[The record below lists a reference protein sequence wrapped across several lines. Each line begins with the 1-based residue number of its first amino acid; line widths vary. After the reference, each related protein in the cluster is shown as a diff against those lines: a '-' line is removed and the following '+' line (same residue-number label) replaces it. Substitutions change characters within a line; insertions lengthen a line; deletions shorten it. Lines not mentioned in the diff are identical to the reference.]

1 MREENVILKI
11 ITRIIIVILLM
22 FCIFIIIRMFCKNI
36 LIDMFGINNGIVK
49 KIADF
54 EETTTKKINFEEMYP
69 FECSNKESKDN
80 KENIIDKYTNII
92 DKVKSQLELYSSE
105 YLFGYENITKIAKL
119 YEKDINWYLIRKDN
133 EDTPIKIANNNW
145 ISVKGKKD
153 YTKVAENIIEFN
165 NYLKEKNIEM
175 LYVQAPNKLDNL
187 TSGGMLNIYKDYL
200 KENTDKMIDNLI
212 NNNIDVLDLREKISE
227 ENINNL
233 DIFYKT
239 DHHWK
244 SEAGLWASKEIVN
257 HINKKWNMNV
267 DINLYNN
274 DSYEYKLY
282 KNAFLGSQAR
292 KVTEMKAKKEDF
304 NLIIPKFENNLTVNI
319 PDIDFNKT
327 GTFMETLIDNE
338 LLDTDYLYTAYG
350 HADRA
355 LIHTKN
361 NMINSKDNVLLL
373 KDSYGDVLLPYLA
386 LGLENIYEIDQR
398 YFNGSIKSFIEKNNI
413 TKVILLYYPGSL
425 HIYEEFPF
433 VYE

>member
-153 YTKVAENIIEFN
+153 YTKVAVYQF
-165 NYLKEKNIEM
+165 M
-175 LYVQAPNKLDNL
+175 NK
-187 TSGGMLNIYKDYL
+187 
-200 KENTDKMIDNLI
+200 
-212 NNNIDVLDLREKISE
+212 
-227 ENINNL
+227 
-233 DIFYKT
+233 
-239 DHHWK
+239 
-244 SEAGLWASKEIVN
+244 
-257 HINKKWNMNV
+257 
-267 DINLYNN
+267 
-274 DSYEYKLY
+274 
-282 KNAFLGSQAR
+282 
-292 KVTEMKAKKEDF
+292 
-304 NLIIPKFENNLTVNI
+304 
-319 PDIDFNKT
+319 
-327 GTFMETLIDNE
+327 
-338 LLDTDYLYTAYG
+338 
-350 HADRA
+350 
-355 LIHTKN
+355 
-361 NMINSKDNVLLL
+361 
-373 KDSYGDVLLPYLA
+373 
-386 LGLENIYEIDQR
+386 
-398 YFNGSIKSFIEKNNI
+398 
-413 TKVILLYYPGSL
+413 
-425 HIYEEFPF
+425 
-433 VYE
+433 

>member
-1 MREENVILKI
+1 MRI
-11 ITRIIIVILLM
+11 
-22 FCIFIIIRMFCKNI
+22 
-36 LIDMFGINNGIVK
+36 
-49 KIADF
+49 
-54 EETTTKKINFEEMYP
+54 
-69 FECSNKESKDN
+69 
-80 KENIIDKYTNII
+80 
-92 DKVKSQLELYSSE
+92 
-105 YLFGYENITKIAKL
+105 GY
-119 YEKDINWYLIRKDN
+119 
-133 EDTPIKIANNNW
+133 
-145 ISVKGKKD
+145 
-153 YTKVAENIIEFN
+153 
-165 NYLKEKNIEM
+165 
-175 LYVQAPNKLDNL
+175 
-187 TSGGMLNIYKDYL
+187 
-200 KENTDKMIDNLI
+200 
-212 NNNIDVLDLREKISE
+212 
-227 ENINNL
+227 
-233 DIFYKT
+233 
-239 DHHWK
+239 
-244 SEAGLWASKEIVN
+244 N